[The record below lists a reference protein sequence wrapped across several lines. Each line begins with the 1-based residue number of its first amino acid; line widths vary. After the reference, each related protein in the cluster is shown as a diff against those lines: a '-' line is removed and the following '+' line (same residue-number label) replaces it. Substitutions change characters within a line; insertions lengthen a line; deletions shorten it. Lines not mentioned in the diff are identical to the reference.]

1 MKVGFGIARAVV
13 VAMAVVI
20 GLFIFKR
27 RKLANDDDVDEET
40 IDVVEDT
47 INHTVTQNPLSSFM
61 DVDDPFKN
69 EFE

>member
-1 MKVGFGIARAVV
+1 MKVGF
-13 VAMAVVI
+13 